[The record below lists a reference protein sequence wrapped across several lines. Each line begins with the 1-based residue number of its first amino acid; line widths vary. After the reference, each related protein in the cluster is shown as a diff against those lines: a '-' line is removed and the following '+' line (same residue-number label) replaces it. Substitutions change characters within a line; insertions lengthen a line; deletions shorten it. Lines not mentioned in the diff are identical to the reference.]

1 MTQEKF
7 IPNIEQI
14 KKISLKFQ
22 ELCKRMDA
30 EILILDDII
39 AQLDEQNRN
48 SPVYQYRLNKA
59 KRLLQ
64 SPINVFENP
73 QVGDRVKPI

>member
-7 IPNIEQI
+7 IPNIEKI
-14 KKISLKFQ
+14 KATSAKVKK
-22 ELCKRMDA
+22 LCERMDA

-39 AQLDEQNRN
+39 AQLDEQNRS

-59 KRLLQ
+59 KRLLKIE
-64 SPINVFENP
+64 S
-73 QVGDRVKPI
+73 

>member
-1 MTQEKF
+1 MTQEKS
-7 IPNIEQI
+7 IPDIEQI
-14 KKISLKFQ
+14 KATSAKVKK
-22 ELCKRMDA
+22 LCERMDA

-59 KRLLQ
+59 KRLLKIE
-64 SPINVFENP
+64 SSINV
-73 QVGDRVKPI
+73 

>member
-7 IPNIEQI
+7 TPDIEQI
-14 KKISLKFQ
+14 KKTSFKFQ

-48 SPVYQYRLNKA
+48 SPLYQYRLNKA
-59 KRLLQ
+59 KRLLKME
-64 SPINVFENP
+64 SPINV
-73 QVGDRVKPI
+73 

>member
-7 IPNIEQI
+7 IPDIEQI
-14 KKISLKFQ
+14 KKTSLKFQ

-59 KRLLQ
+59 KRLLEIE
-64 SPINVFENP
+64 SPINV
-73 QVGDRVKPI
+73 

>member
-7 IPNIEQI
+7 TPDMEQI
-14 KKISLKFQ
+14 KKTSLKFQ
-22 ELCKRMDA
+22 ELFKRMDA

-48 SPVYQYRLNKA
+48 SPLSQYRLNKA
-59 KRLLQ
+59 KRLLKME
-64 SPINVFENP
+64 SGMNI
-73 QVGDRVKPI
+73 